1 MSATTGTSRGIRTT
15 IILGIVATL
24 LFIGGIFVAYRLL
37 VQAPAELARV
47 TAEGVK
53 SIFNITPRV
62 TINETIVIEQSTPIL
77 EVATISRHLLVD
89 HAWSHSWLGSTKS
102 IHLRGTFTAKA
113 GFDLREP
120 FTIDITRSPLTVTAR
135 LPEPRLLSVQ
145 MDSFVVIA
153 DEDGWWNRLTEEDRT
168 EAVTTLQSLGRT
180 RAETSGILDDVRRS
194 AEERI
199 REVVERNGAAV
210 IFEQTRKPS

>member
-1 MSATTGTSRGIRTT
+1 MTTATGTTRGMRTT

-24 LFIGGIFVAYRLL
+24 LFIGGIFTAYRLFI
-37 VQAPAELARV
+37 QAPAELARA
-47 TAEGVK
+47 TADGVR
-53 SIFNITPRV
+53 SLFNVTPRV
-62 TINETIVIEQSTPIL
+62 TINETVVIEQSTPIL
-77 EVATISRHLLVD
+77 EVATISRQLLVD

-120 FTIDITRSPLTVTAR
+120 FAIDITRSPLTVNAR

-168 EAVTTLQSLGRT
+168 QAVTTLQSLART
-180 RAETSGILDDVRRS
+180 KVETSGILDDVRRS

-199 REVVERNGAAV
+199 REVVERNGGAV

>member
-1 MSATTGTSRGIRTT
+1 MSAGTGTTRGVRTT
-15 IILGIVATL
+15 IILGIVAAL
-24 LFIGGIFVAYRLL
+24 LFIGGAFIAYRLFI
-37 VQAPAELARV
+37 QAPVELAQAAADGIR
-47 TAEGVK
+47 
-53 SIFNITPRV
+53 SLFNVTPRV

-77 EVATISRHLLVD
+77 EVATISRQLLVD

-102 IHLRGTFTAKA
+102 IHIRGTFTAKA

-120 FTIDITRSPLTVTAR
+120 FAIDITRSPLTVSAR

-168 EAVTTLQSLGRT
+168 QAVTTLQSLART
-180 RAETSGILDDVRRS
+180 RVETSGILDDVRRS

-199 REVVERNGAAV
+199 KQVLEQNGAPV